1 MELVEKVLGP
11 DKQVLEVGLRFKAR
25 FKRVKGHKIEKHN
38 VSEAPCQM
46 IEYKF
51 CTKISLF

>member
-11 DKQVLEVGLRFKAR
+11 DKVGLRFKAR

-38 VSEAPCQM
+38 VYEAPCQL

-51 CTKISLF
+51 CTKMALF